1 MTSAPP
7 SSSSGL
13 DLVDLR
19 FAYGGSASN
28 GPLLLDGFNLT
39 LPPGARC
46 LLVGANGAGEFFPP
60 LHFLTFFFSSF
71 PIERDARGPLTAFER
86 LQNEKKNTQEKPRC
100 CRSSPATTW
109 SLAPQ

>member
-1 MTSAPP
+1 MRGGGGEKRNERRTKKIEIIEVEVERVVVSLSPHSSRFFASISKINKMTSAPP

-60 LHFLTFFFSSF
+60 FIS
-71 PIERDARGPLTAFER
+71 
-86 LQNEKKNTQEKPRC
+86 
-100 CRSSPATTW
+100 
-109 SLAPQ
+109 